1 MRCRRTASDCL
12 ISNET
17 LLALHGRLLQLSGR
31 TSRASDTLAEK
42 YPAAQVAVEMDLKPG
57 DTVRVAVSD
66 AKQRRDSGAT
76 HDLLDVLGAAIR
88 NHTIKNGNIAVLWAA
103 AAEPGA
109 LRDAL
114 ETARLHKLPVVFVVE
129 TEAPGEREGAA
140 SLLNND
146 VDPGEEMPHIAA
158 DGNDVVALYRVA
170 HEAIDRARRDRGP
183 TLIECAAF
191 RVKGLRTRRH
201 LDPVANLESY
211 MKAKGFSVPGRK

>member
-1 MRCRRTASDCL
+1 M
-12 ISNET
+12 
-17 LLALHGRLLQLSGR
+17 LA
-31 TSRASDTLAEK
+31 AK
-42 YPAAQVAVEMDLKPG
+42 YPAAQVAIEMDLEPG
-57 DTVRVAVSD
+57 DTVRVAVTD
-66 AKQRRDSGAT
+66 AKQRRASIAT

-88 NHTIKNGNIAVLWAA
+88 NHSVKNGNIAVLWAA
-103 AAEPGA
+103 AAESTA

-129 TEAPGEREGAA
+129 TENPGEPNGAA
-140 SLLNND
+140 SLLNNN
-146 VDPGEEMPHIAA
+146 VDPGEEMPHITA

-211 MKAKGFSVPGRK
+211 MKAKGVAIPKRK